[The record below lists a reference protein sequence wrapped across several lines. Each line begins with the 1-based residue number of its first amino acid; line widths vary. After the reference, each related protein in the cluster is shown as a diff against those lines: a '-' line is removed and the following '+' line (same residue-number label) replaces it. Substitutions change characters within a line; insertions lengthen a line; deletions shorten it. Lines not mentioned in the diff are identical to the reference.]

1 MVNSYR
7 ESINEYKD
15 ERSKR
20 VDDYQHKRFGKKD
33 KPVEVEYV
41 WLKDFG
47 TTGVLSE
54 SDYIWHR
61 WKNYIDTRD
70 AETAIKQHLRK
81 HPGLFAFRL
90 NGKIYKE

>member
-1 MVNSYR
+1 MVKSYR

-15 ERSKR
+15 ERTER
-20 VDDYQHKRFGKKD
+20 VDDYERKRPSKKE
-33 KPVEVEYV
+33 KLVEVEYV
-41 WLKDFG
+41 WLLDFR